1 MPRPCS
7 RRISVIVIRWSLALI
22 LGLGLATCTLFAQE
36 PPRSYT
42 FLLASGFLCDPDHAE
57 ACPAVAK
64 DANGSTFE
72 MSGAGMFDA
81 QSKSVEA
88 AGTYTHKLPNGNVLE
103 TGLWIASE
111 LVRFDSYGAAPGALK
126 RQGVAFGPAPF
137 GPRRMLMSSGPMP
150 TGALAVFRI
159 RLLPMSGA
167 SKTAVL
173 QVNCALGEVPR
184 ERSVEGIRLKLERND
199 TEYTQEAGGRVMI
212 LAIRSGVATP
222 AKTTN
227 QEASPRTSESPQ
239 N

>member
-7 RRISVIVIRWSLALI
+7 RRISVIVTRWSLALI
-22 LGLGLATCTLFAQE
+22 LGLALATCTLFAQE

-42 FLLASGFLCDPDHAE
+42 FLLASGFLCEPDHAE

-88 AGTYTHKLPNGNVLE
+88 AGTYTHKSPNGNVLE
-103 TGLWIASE
+103 TGVWIASE
-111 LVRFDSYGAAPGALK
+111 LVSFDSYGAAPGALK
-126 RQGVAFGPAPF
+126 RQGVAFGPRHMP
-137 GPRRMLMSSGPMP
+137 MSSRPMP
-150 TGALAVFRI
+150 TGGLAIFRI
-159 RLLPMSGA
+159 RLLPLQGPSMN
-167 SKTAVL
+167 AVL

-199 TEYTQEAGGRVMI
+199 TEYTQEAGGRLMI
-212 LAIRSGVATP
+212 LAVRAGIVTP
-222 AKTTN
+222 GKTSN
-227 QEASPRTSESPQ
+227 QETSPAIPESPQ